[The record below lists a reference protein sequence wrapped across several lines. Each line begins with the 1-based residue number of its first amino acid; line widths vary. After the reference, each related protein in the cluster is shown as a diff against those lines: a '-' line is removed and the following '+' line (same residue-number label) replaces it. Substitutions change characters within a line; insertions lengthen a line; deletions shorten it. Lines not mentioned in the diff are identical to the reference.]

1 MSKLKDM
8 IDDEWQISPDLEYFK
23 DCSLRKITELGIDR
37 RFQNI
42 SHLSNL
48 ILRIQINPSK
58 KTVFVQLIDGRKAL
72 VRCHPEDEFDEEIGV
87 ALAVCRALCGSKS
100 QFKKYLNSDAKYIH
114 KEAKNESGR

>member
-1 MSKLKDM
+1 MSKLKNM
-8 IDDEWQISPDLEYFK
+8 IDDEWQISPELK
-23 DCSLRKITELGIDR
+23 NITIKAIQMDR
-37 RFQNI
+37 HKWYNI

-48 ILRIQINPSK
+48 VLRIQINPNK

-87 ALAVCRALCGSKS
+87 ALAICRALCGSKS

-114 KEAKNESGR
+114 KEAKNESRR